1 VIFNVDGKRLK
12 IISIS
17 FYKMLKT
24 PQDIDRSILQLEI
37 LIYKNIET
45 WSKLRRENKPDLYS
59 LNRLELKIDDGLQR
73 HKDLLELKD
82 SIPEPQDIS
91 LQEKLDRLRDQKEF
105 SDAFWNYDN
114 IIYTVVL
121 QYYKAKIAIPE
132 EMDGMFMNMVLA

>member
-1 VIFNVDGKRLK
+1 
-12 IISIS
+12 
-17 FYKMLKT
+17 MLKT